1 MTNMP
6 NGVAPTGQQ
15 YKIGAK
21 GGKVGL
27 AWQQIWDRLGRENY
41 QDAVELSQET
51 ANRVGIKSVSI
62 MSHLH
67 RMAAEGLLDSTV
79 RYSDVMVTK
88 FGKTYPARR
97 KRTWV
102 RIPAEVEDQAA

>member
-6 NGVAPTGQQ
+6 NGVAPTGTR

-21 GGKVGL
+21 GGKVGQ
-27 AWQQIWDRLGRENY
+27 AWQLIWDRLDHERY
-41 QDAVELSQET
+41 QDATEL
-51 ANRVGIKSVSI
+51 ANDAAEVTGIKQVSI

-79 RYSDVMVTK
+79 QYADVMVTK
-88 FGKTYPARR
+88 NGKTYSATR
-97 KRTWV
+97 KRSHV
-102 RIPAEVEDQAA
+102 KLPAE